1 MAECDVYFIEYA
13 DELMA
18 KRGLGSDDKML
29 ITAIL
34 CWEPLTGKAVYSNSG
49 SLRTLDYIDVRG
61 ERRHDVFYA
70 YFPNADIQL
79 NARDVA
85 IVISVDESNSR
96 PGHRLEPESVARIVE
111 MIAELTRY
119 VFG

>member
-1 MAECDVYFIEYA
+1 MGECDVYFTPYA
-13 DELMA
+13 KKLMA
-18 KRGLGSDDKML
+18 KRKLTNDDETL

-34 CWEPLTGKAVYSNSG
+34 AWEPLSGRAVYDNSG
-49 SLRTLDYIDVRG
+49 SLRTLKYIDLRG
-61 ERRHDVFYA
+61 GGHDVFYV

-85 IVISVDESNSR
+85 IVISIDKSNSLS
-96 PGHRLEPESVARIVE
+96 GHRLEPESVVRILE